1 MYRSH
6 RYTTLAFCVATLGLA
21 FALYAQS
28 GSRGRDR
35 ANAGGMQHESLGA
48 QGLTSLYAVDPIGR
62 TMNFTD
68 GAYGGV
74 IQDYMVKNANSDI
87 DFGGYLH
94 NAFTVGIEGGR
105 EGAIVDLG
113 LAATLGPRYGFKETV
128 GGGQGYASIRL
139 IDGELHILA
148 DYENQTTQ
156 PLAEAAQLVPG
167 RNAASVAVH
176 AGHVYVVRIVDRHDQ
191 SFELI
196 VKFMVV
202 EFRAGESVTL
212 RWHRLK

>member
-1 MYRSH
+1 MHRSH

-28 GSRGRDR
+28 GSRARDG
-35 ANAGGMQHESLGA
+35 ANAGGMQHESLRP
-48 QGLTSLYAVDPIGR
+48 QGLTSLYAADPIGR

-113 LAATLGPRYGFKETV
+113 LAATLGPRYGFQETV

-148 DYENQTTQ
+148 DYDNQTTQ

>member
-28 GSRGRDR
+28 GSRGGDG
-35 ANAGGMQHESLGA
+35 ANAGGMQHESLRP
-48 QGLTSLYAVDPIGR
+48 QGLTSLYAADPIAR

-113 LAATLGPRYGFKETV
+113 LAATLGPRYGFQETV

-148 DYENQTTQ
+148 DYDNQTTQ
-156 PLAEAAQLVPG
+156 PLAKAAQLVPG
-167 RNAASVAVH
+167 RNAASMAVH
-176 AGHVYVVRIVDRHDQ
+176 AGHVYVVRIVGRHDQ

-212 RWHRLK
+212 RWHRIK

>member
-6 RYTTLAFCVATLGLA
+6 RYTKLAFFVATLGLA

-28 GSRGRDR
+28 GSNGHDG

>member
-28 GSRGRDR
+28 GSRSRDG

-113 LAATLGPRYGFKETV
+113 LAATLGPRYGFEETV

-139 IDGELHILA
+139 IDRELHILA

>member
-1 MYRSH
+1 MHRSH
-6 RYTTLAFCVATLGLA
+6 RYTTLAFCVVTLSFA
-21 FALYAQS
+21 FVLYAQS
-28 GSRGRDR
+28 ESRGRDGT
-35 ANAGGMQHESLGA
+35 NAGGMQRESLGA
-48 QGLTSLYAVDPIGR
+48 PGLTSLYAADPIGR

-68 GAYGGV
+68 GAYGGI

-94 NAFTVGIEGGR
+94 NGFTVGIEGGR
-105 EGAIVDLG
+105 QGAIVDLG
-113 LAATLGPRYGFKETV
+113 LAATLGRRYGFKETV

-148 DYENQTTQ
+148 DYDNQTTQ

-167 RNAASVAVH
+167 GNAASAAVH

-191 SFELI
+191 SFERI

-202 EFRAGESVTL
+202 EFRSGESVTL